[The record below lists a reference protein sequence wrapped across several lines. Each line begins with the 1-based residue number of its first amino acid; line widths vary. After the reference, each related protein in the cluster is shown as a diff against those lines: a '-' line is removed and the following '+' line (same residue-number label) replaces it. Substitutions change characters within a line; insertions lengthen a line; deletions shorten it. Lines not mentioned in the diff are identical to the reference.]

1 VAAPLP
7 IDIDKAELALMSPV
21 EVMVAARV
29 PKTLEDSEFTI
40 ELLSDLVAVA
50 TELRSV
56 CRF

>member
-1 VAAPLP
+1 LP

-21 EVMVAARV
+21 DVMVAARV

-40 ELLSDLVAVA
+40 ELLSDFVAVA

-56 CRF
+56 